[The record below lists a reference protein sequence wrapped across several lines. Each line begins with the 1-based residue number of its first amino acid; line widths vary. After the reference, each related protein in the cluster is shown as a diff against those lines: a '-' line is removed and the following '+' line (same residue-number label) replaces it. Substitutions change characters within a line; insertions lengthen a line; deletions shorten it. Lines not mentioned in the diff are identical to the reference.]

1 MWGYKLTGYSADE
14 IVGRNC
20 RFLQGAKTDPKQVTK
35 IRDAIEKGRDVSVC
49 LLNYKKDGTPFW
61 NHFFVAPLLNKDNQV
76 VNFVGVQCEVSA
88 VRSLTC
94 CARAFAD
101 RRVRLCAVGSGCE

>member
-1 MWGYKLTGYSADE
+1 MYAITKDLSIHVWGYYDL
-14 IVGRNC
+14 
-20 RFLQGAKTDPKQVTK
+20 
-35 IRDAIEKGRDVSVC
+35 
-49 LLNYKKDGTPFW
+49 W
-61 NHFFVAPLLNKDNQV
+61 NHFFVAALLNKDNQV